1 MTSGPMRSSAS
12 SALTTTE
19 PTLPTFSHRP
29 NRHARRTHR
38 PTRRSIFNRY
48 ADAILFLWSCLLIA
62 SLIILALT

>member
-1 MTSGPMRSSAS
+1 MTSGPMRSSVS

-38 PTRRSIFNRY
+38 QTRRSFLSRN

-62 SLIILALT
+62 GIIILALT